1 MAPAVVLTVVVTG
14 CSGGGDSSAPSKLP
28 AAGTAAPSATPTPPP
43 SPSPQAEVEA
53 AVRRYYDA
61 VNMAVVSG
69 ETSSLVQLSTPTCGC
84 RKLVD
89 SIRDSFANG
98 RSTGAHFSLASVMV
112 QEVQGN
118 TAIADVTYTVSAY
131 QDVDRQGKVVESYDL
146 YDGHDLLYFV
156 RQSTAWTIND
166 AVHVNPGATS

>member
-61 VNMAVVSG
+61 VNMAISNGDTSG
-69 ETSSLVQLSTPTCGC
+69 LATMSVPSCTC
-84 RKLVD
+84 RKLIDTVND
-89 SIRDSFANG
+89 VYSKG
-98 RSTGAHFSLASVMV
+98 RSEGARFNVGSISLQEIQGETAAAEIKYESTAYVVLDKAGNVLERLASSYIEALVSLVKEGSLWRIQSIV
-112 QEVQGN
+112 QLNVGDQ
-118 TAIADVTYTVSAY
+118 
-131 QDVDRQGKVVESYDL
+131 
-146 YDGHDLLYFV
+146 
-156 RQSTAWTIND
+156 
-166 AVHVNPGATS
+166 